1 MEINPFHNGHEY
13 FLKKAREIAG
23 DNILV
28 CIISTNFVQRGELSV
43 LTKDVK
49 TRLLLS
55 HGVDIVCEL
64 PTVLANQGGE
74 FFALSAL
81 NILASFNIDT
91 LIFGSES
98 SDLNQLRISANNLET
113 TDFKNGVHSNLGIL
127 KSNDILGISYIRACN
142 KLNLNINFELVKR
155 VSNNY
160 NDTTVESKIAS
171 ATAIRNNLDNVQAIK
186 DALPADSLQNIV
198 ETNHELLFDMFKVN
212 LLNCID
218 NKVNI
223 FLSEQGQLL
232 NRLKIGLDQNPNTL
246 LELLELCKDKNN
258 SQYKYQRIVI
268 NVILMITADDYL
280 QDEYIRILGFNPR
293 ASKFIPKQGF
303 TNLADCNNKVATIEK
318 RSSSLFSLL
327 TANFQY
333 NEFDRKP
340 LIYKEING
348 F

>member
-13 FLKKAREIAG
+13 FLKQARKIAG

-28 CIISTNFVQRGELSV
+28 CVISTNFVQRGEVSV

-49 TRLLLS
+49 TNLLLN

-74 FFALSAL
+74 FFALNAVKTLS
-81 NILASFNIDT
+81 NFNIDT

-98 SDLNQLRISANNLET
+98 SDLEQLITSADNLET
-113 TDFKNGVHSNLGIL
+113 TTFKDGVHSNLGHL
-127 KSNDILGISYIRACN
+127 KSNDILGISYIRASK

-155 VSNNY
+155 ISNNY
-160 NDTTVESKIAS
+160 NDTDVSSKIAS
-171 ATAIRNNLDNVQAIK
+171 ATAIRNNLDDMQAIK
-186 DALPADSLQNIV
+186 DTLPSDSLQNIV
-198 ETNHELLFDMFKVN
+198 TINEQLLFELFKIN

-218 NKVNI
+218 NDIKI
-223 FLSEQGQLL
+223 FLSENGQLL
-232 NRLKIGLDQNPNTL
+232 NRLKSGLDQNPASL
-246 LELLELCKDKNN
+246 KELLDLCKDKNN

-268 NVILMITADDYL
+268 NVILLITDDNYT
-280 QDEYIRILGFNPR
+280 QYDYVRVLGFNPR
-293 ASKFIPKQGF
+293 GAKFIPKHAF
-303 TNLADCNNKVATIEK
+303 TNLTDCDNKVATIER
-318 RSSSLFSLL
+318 RSSHLFSLL
-327 TANFQY
+327 TTNFQY
-333 NEFDRKP
+333 NEFNRKP